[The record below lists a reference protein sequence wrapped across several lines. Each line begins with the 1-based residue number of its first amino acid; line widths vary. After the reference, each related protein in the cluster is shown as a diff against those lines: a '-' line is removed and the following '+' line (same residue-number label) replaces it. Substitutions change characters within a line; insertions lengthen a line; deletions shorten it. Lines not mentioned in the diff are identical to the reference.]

1 MKTLLSAAA
10 LLLAT
15 CAPAFAQNADITGT
29 WDVTVTTTQGQ
40 MPASTL
46 VLKKDGEKIVGTMS
60 GPQGDVYVEAEVKEK
75 AVTLYAS
82 VPTQQGPI
90 DITFSGMADGS
101 TMKGTVDFGG
111 RGGGDWS
118 ATRAVAQAP
127 PTVPPPAASTAPPP
141 AAQDKIDVTGTWSFE
156 VNTSFGSGNPTMTFK
171 QDGEKLTGQYS
182 GQYGQAA
189 LTGTVKGKDINFTY
203 DMTAEGT
210 TVHVV
215 YTGIVDKDTMKGTM
229 SFGDIGDGTFAGKKT
244 K

>member
-1 MKTLLSAAA
+1 MRTFISAAA

-15 CAPAFAQNADITGT
+15 GVPSFAQDADITGK

-40 MPASTL
+40 MSTSTL
-46 VLKKDGEKIVGTMS
+46 VLMKDGGKIVGTLS
-60 GPQGDVYVEAEVKEK
+60 GPQGDVNVEAEVKEK
-75 AVTLYAS
+75 AVSLYAS
-82 VPTQQGPI
+82 MPTQQGPI
-90 DITFSGMADGS
+90 DVTFSGTADGN
-101 TMKGTVDFGG
+101 TMKGIVDFGG
-111 RGGGDWS
+111 RGQGDWS
-118 ATRAVAQAP
+118 AARAAAQSAP
-127 PTVPPPAASTAPPP
+127 TTPPPAAE
-141 AAQDKIDVTGTWSFE
+141 DKIDVSGTWSFE

-210 TVHVV
+210 PVHVV
-215 YTGIVDKDTMKGTM
+215 YTGTVEKDTMKGTM
-229 SFGDIGDGTFAGKKT
+229 SFGDIGDGTFSGKKT

>member
-1 MKTLLSAAA
+1 MRTLISAAA

-15 CAPAFAQNADITGT
+15 SAPAFAQNADITGP

-40 MPASTL
+40 MP
-46 VLKKDGEKIVGTMS
+46 
-60 GPQGDVYVEAEVKEK
+60 P
-75 AVTLYAS
+75 
-82 VPTQQGPI
+82 
-90 DITFSGMADGS
+90 
-101 TMKGTVDFGG
+101 
-111 RGGGDWS
+111 
-118 ATRAVAQAP
+118 
-127 PTVPPPAASTAPPP
+127 APPP

-189 LTGTVKGKDINFTY
+189 LTGTVKGKDINFAY

-215 YTGIVDKDTMKGTM
+215 YTGTVDKDTMKGTM
-229 SFGDIGDGTFAGKKT
+229 SIADMGDGTFTGRKT